1 MNASMKA
8 VIRAL
13 GHEEWTTGR
22 DLLEAELRTNPAW
35 ADGWALLSGA
45 HLALAEVDAA
55 RAACSRALELG
66 PGRFLPNMKAGELA
80 MRLGDLEAA
89 EVHLLAAV
97 RATDPDTADA
107 VAASRA
113 LLIARRGT
121 RSGISHRASLPG
133 RPDLSRLASAL
144 AVRVRRVRPV
154 REAT

>member
-1 MNASMKA
+1 MKA

-13 GHEEWTTGR
+13 AHEEWTAGR
-22 DLLEAELRTNPAW
+22 GLLADELLTNPAW
-35 ADGWALLSGA
+35 ADGWALLSGV

-55 RAACSRALELG
+55 QSASTRALELA
-66 PGRFLPNMKAGELA
+66 PDRFLPNMKAGELA
-80 MRLGDLEAA
+80 MRLGDIEAA

-121 RSGISHRASLPG
+121 RSGISHRASLPRG
-133 RPDLSRLASAL
+133 LGLSRLASVL
-144 AVRVRRVRPV
+144 AVRARRVRPA